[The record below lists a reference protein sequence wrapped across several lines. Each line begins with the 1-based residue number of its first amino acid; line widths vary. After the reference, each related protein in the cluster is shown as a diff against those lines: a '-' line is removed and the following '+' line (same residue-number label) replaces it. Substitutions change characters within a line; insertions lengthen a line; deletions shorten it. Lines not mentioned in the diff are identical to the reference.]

1 MKMATD
7 YRSRIYESYA
17 SSFQGVDLCFDGGAA
32 KRWGRNYE
40 TYLRGWLPQ
49 DKGAAILDVACGGG
63 YLLHFL
69 KSKGYANLSG
79 IDISNEQ
86 VGLARQ
92 VCEEVIEGDVLDYLS
107 YTSERYDLIIGLDI
121 VEHFGKN
128 EVIPFLEG
136 CGRALNPGGRI
147 ILQTPN
153 ANSPWG
159 AMYRYGDF
167 SHEVIYNPKVLSHL
181 MQIAGFGD
189 PEAREAGPVVQGIKS
204 AVRYG
209 LWKMMRLAVK
219 AGHYIETGGSG
230 GSILTRAF
238 LISGNKQHY

>member
-1 MKMATD
+1 MN
-7 YRSRIYESYA
+7 SY
-17 SSFQGVDLCFDGGAA
+17 
-32 KRWGRNYE
+32 
-40 TYLRGWLPQ
+40 
-49 DKGAAILDVACGGG
+49 
-63 YLLHFL
+63 
-69 KSKGYANLSG
+69 
-79 IDISNEQ
+79 DISSEQ

-92 VCEEVIEGDVLDYLS
+92 VCEDVVEGDVLDYLS
-107 YTSERYDLIIGLDI
+107 YNSERYDLIIGLDI

-136 CGRALNPGGRI
+136 CGKALNPGGRI

-181 MQIAGFGD
+181 LKIADFEEM
-189 PEAREAGPVVQGIKS
+189 EAREAGPVVHGIKS
-204 AVRYG
+204 VVRYG
-209 LWKMMRLAVK
+209 LWRTMRLMLK
-219 AGHYIETGGSG
+219 ACHYIEIGNGG

-238 LISGNKQHY
+238 LISGNKKTD

>member
-1 MKMATD
+1 MKTATD
-7 YRSRIYESYA
+7 YRSRIYETYA
-17 SSFQGVDLCFDGGAA
+17 SGFEGVDLRFDEAA
-32 KRWGRNYE
+32 AARWGRNYE
-40 TYLRGWLPQ
+40 AYLRSWLPQ
-49 DKGAAILDVACGGG
+49 GKDAAILDVACGGG

-79 IDISNEQ
+79 IDISREQ

-92 VCEEVIEGDVLDYLS
+92 VCDQVIEGDVLDYLS

-136 CGRALNPGGRI
+136 CCRSLNLNGRI

-167 SHEVIYNPKVLSHL
+167 SHEVIYNSKVLSHL
-181 MQIAGFGD
+181 LKIAGFGEM
-189 PEAREAGPVVQGIKS
+189 EAREAGPVVHGIKS

-209 LWKMMRLAVK
+209 LWRMMRLMLK
-219 AGHYIETGGSG
+219 AWHYVEIGSSG

-238 LISGNKQHY
+238 LISGQKV